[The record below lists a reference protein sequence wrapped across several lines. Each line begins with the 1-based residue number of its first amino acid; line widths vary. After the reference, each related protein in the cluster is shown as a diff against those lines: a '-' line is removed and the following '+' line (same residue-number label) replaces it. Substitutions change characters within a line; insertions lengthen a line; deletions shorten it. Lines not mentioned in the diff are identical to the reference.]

1 MVRVRVGREGHEQQ
15 AAAGQHHEAAG
26 LVSLTQQLPQLLVV
40 DLHTG
45 PAVGSP
51 DLRDVHQH
59 ELPLRHPHLVGP
71 PVLQLQVEV
80 NVELEGSGVGGA
92 RRGMSEYESR

>member
-59 ELPLRHPHLVGP
+59 ELPLRHSDPRRHTR
-71 PVLQLQVEV
+71 LQVQV
-80 NVELEGSGVGGA
+80 QVDIELEGCGDQGG
-92 RRGMSEYESR
+92 RGAATRKQ